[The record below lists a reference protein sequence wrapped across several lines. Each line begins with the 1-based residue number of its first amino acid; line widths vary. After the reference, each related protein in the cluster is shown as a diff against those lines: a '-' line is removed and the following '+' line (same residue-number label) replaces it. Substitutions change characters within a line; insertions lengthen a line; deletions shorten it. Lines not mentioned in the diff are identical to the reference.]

1 MYAVDDD
8 EVKERKMSGLKKTL
22 MGIAFLA
29 FLVHMIGG
37 APLRNDPAAR
47 KIMEKCILMYGNLK
61 TYQEQLKVQIR
72 SKYQGPKIINI
83 GGAVGNVIDICIA
96 RPNRLR
102 FWQSGE
108 FSIAGTSLVCDGKRI
123 WEYMPMWNKFTNDE
137 APKTLK
143 EIADSDDFM
152 FDAQYTSMENDFVIP
167 MLFDPEAAQKNLDT
181 YPVAV
186 FATEKET
193 HSENLLHIVLERKVE
208 DDEWLVNLWI
218 DSKTFLIHHEKEKK
232 IQNIKMGG
240 NALKHETVYEYF
252 HNDIRINQPIPPGT
266 FRFIPPPAAVETF
279 NLLDSFPF
287 PEKGLGPEEFMEGK
301 AMPGITLPGM
311 NRGDEYNL
319 AGIKGRAAVLFI
331 FIGKNF
337 NRSNNI
343 GKHLQTLGKLVGEFS
358 KRSVDF
364 LGISMKS
371 TREETATAIRKMGVN
386 IPVALDLNGS
396 VGSAFHLNRITPPFW
411 VIIDKSGVVKKVFA
425 GSLSRQ
431 KPIMAHRLN
440 SLL

>member
-1 MYAVDDD
+1 
-8 EVKERKMSGLKKTL
+8 MSGLKKAL
-22 MGIAFLA
+22 MGIVFLA
-29 FLVHMIGG
+29 LLAHMIRST
-37 APLRNDPAAR
+37 PLRNDPAAR
-47 KIMEKCILMYGNLK
+47 KIMEKCIRMYGNLK
-61 TYQEQLKVQIR
+61 TYQEQLKVQIS
-72 SKYQGPKIINI
+72 SKYQGPKIINV

-123 WEYMPMWNKFTNDE
+123 WEYMPMFNKFTNDE

-152 FDAQYTSMENDFVIP
+152 FDAQYTSMKNGFVIP
-167 MLFDPEAAQKNLDT
+167 MLFDPETAQKNLDN
-181 YPVAV
+181 YPVAA
-186 FATEKET
+186 FANEKET
-193 HSENLLHIVLERKVE
+193 HSGNLLHIVLERKVE

-218 DSKTFLIHHEKEKK
+218 DSKTFLIHHVKEKK

-252 HNDIRINQPIPPGT
+252 HNDIRINQPIPPGA

-279 NLLDSFPF
+279 NLFDSFPIH
-287 PEKGLGPEEFMEGK
+287 EKGPEPEEFMEGK
-301 AMPGITLPGM
+301 AMPGIALPGM

-319 AGIKGRAAVLFI
+319 ADIKGRAAVFFI
-331 FIGKNF
+331 FNGKNF
-337 NRSNNI
+337 DRSYNI
-343 GKHLQTLGKLVGEFS
+343 GKHLQTLGKLVAEFS
-358 KRSVDF
+358 KRPVVF

-371 TREETATAIRKMGVN
+371 TREETATAIRKMGMN
-386 IPVALDLNGS
+386 IPVAIDFHGS
-396 VGSAFHLNRITPPFW
+396 VGSAFHFNCISPPFW
-411 VIIDKSGVVKKVFA
+411 VIIDHSGVVKKIFV
-425 GSLSRQ
+425 GNYSRQ
-431 KPIMAHRLN
+431 KQIMAHVLN

>member
-1 MYAVDDD
+1 
-8 EVKERKMSGLKKTL
+8 MSGLKKAL
-22 MGIAFLA
+22 MGIVFLA
-29 FLVHMIGG
+29 LLTHLISSE
-37 APLRNDPAAR
+37 PLRNDPAAR
-47 KIMEKCILMYGNLK
+47 KIMEKCILMYRNLK
-61 TYQEQLKVQIR
+61 TYQEQLKVQI
-72 SKYQGPKIINI
+72 STKYQGPKIINA

-123 WEYMPMWNKFTNDE
+123 WEYMPMFNKFTNDE

-152 FDAQYTSMENDFVIP
+152 FDAQYTSLENDFVIP
-167 MLFDPEAAQKNLDT
+167 MLFDPQAAQKNLDN
-181 YPVAV
+181 YPVAA
-186 FATEKET
+186 FAMEKEA
-193 HSENLLHIVLERKVE
+193 HSENLLHIVLERKAE
-208 DDEWLVNLWI
+208 DFDWMVNLWI
-218 DSKTFLIHHEKEKK
+218 DSKTFLIHHVKETET
-232 IQNIKMGG
+232 QNIKMGG
-240 NALKHETVYEYF
+240 RALKRVTVNEYL

-279 NLLDSFPF
+279 NLFDSFPIH
-287 PEKGLGPEEFMEGK
+287 EKGPEPEEFMQGK

-311 NRGDEYNL
+311 NRGEEYNL

-331 FIGKNF
+331 FVGKNF
-337 NRSNNI
+337 DRSNNI

-371 TREETATAIRKMGVN
+371 TREETAAAIRKMGVN
-386 IPVALDLNGS
+386 IPVALDSNGS

-411 VIIDKSGVVKKVFA
+411 AIIDQSGVVKKIFVGNF
-425 GSLSRQ
+425 SRQ
-431 KPIMAHRLN
+431 KQIMAYVLN